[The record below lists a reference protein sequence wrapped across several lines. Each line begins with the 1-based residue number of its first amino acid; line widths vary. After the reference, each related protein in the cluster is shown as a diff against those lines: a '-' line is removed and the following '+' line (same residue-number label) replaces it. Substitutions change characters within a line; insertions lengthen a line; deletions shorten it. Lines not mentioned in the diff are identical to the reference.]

1 LVKGKEF
8 ELEFRSPILRSK
20 EKQQV
25 ELLLQFLESTKN
37 YCVCIVDLVGST
49 SIAMGMS
56 NEKISTYYGV
66 FLNLMAKIASSFDA
80 TIVKNIGDS
89 LLYYFPKT
97 DSESRESFKD
107 VLECSI
113 TMIQM
118 HPEINARMHNDGLPD
133 VNYRISCEFGSV
145 IVAKMSTS
153 SVNDIFGTCVNLCS
167 KINLLASPNSII
179 IGKGLYEQTKSFDEY
194 IFTEID
200 CKQLSLGKD
209 YQVYSV
215 SIRDIQS

>member
-1 LVKGKEF
+1 
-8 ELEFRSPILRSK
+8 
-20 EKQQV
+20 
-25 ELLLQFLESTKN
+25 
-37 YCVCIVDLVGST
+37 
-49 SIAMGMS
+49 MGMS

-107 VLECSI
+107 VLECST

-118 HPEINARMHNDGLPD
+118 RPEINARMHNDGLPD
-133 VNYRISCEFGSV
+133 VNYRISCEYGSV

-153 SVNDIFGTCVNLCS
+153 SVNDIFGNCVNLCS

-194 IFTEID
+194 IFTEIY
-200 CKQLSLGKD
+200 CEQLSLGKD

-215 SIRDIQS
+215 FTRDI